1 VKTTLDATRKETITQ
16 ISVWRPI
23 LGYPEFLFAGVS
35 DSIIPTLIAQVTSG
49 KANNEIL
56 GANDPDV
63 DTLRIIV
70 EAKAPAHDSSNPEQL
85 DGPFRLVYQ
94 FDTSFPP
101 PAADPVAKYP
111 PDPTQA
117 ILLNPLY
124 QDIADISNLA
134 APVPANPQPLPLP
147 RARDVRIRLMAVAH
161 NANPA
166 YFGDPSIQVG
176 LTTSLD
182 TRSDEGAEADL
193 FDPSK

>member
-1 VKTTLDATRKETITQ
+1 M
-16 ISVWRPI
+16 
-23 LGYPEFLFAGVS
+23 
-35 DSIIPTLIAQVTSG
+35 
-49 KANNEIL
+49 
-56 GANDPDV
+56 
-63 DTLRIIV
+63 

-166 YFGDPSIQVG
+166 YFDDPSIQVG

>member
-1 VKTTLDATRKETITQ
+1 VDQT
-16 ISVWRPI
+16 V
-23 LGYPEFLFAGVS
+23 LFNPFADWFGS
-35 DSIIPTLIAQVTSG
+35 A
-49 KANNEIL
+49 
-56 GANDPDV
+56 
-63 DTLRIIV
+63 
-70 EAKAPAHDSSNPEQL
+70 APAPEGTALDLLTTVSRITVVRDPPSPLLKPSPIGVFLVPVPQL